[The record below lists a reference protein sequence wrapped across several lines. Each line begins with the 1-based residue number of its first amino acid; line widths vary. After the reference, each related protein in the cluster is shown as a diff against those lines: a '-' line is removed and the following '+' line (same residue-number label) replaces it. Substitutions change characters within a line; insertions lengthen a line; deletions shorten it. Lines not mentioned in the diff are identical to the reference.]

1 MSGVLGRVGFLALVL
16 AFLAGAS
23 YVYDRIANVNDRN
36 DAQGTLDEFPLFE
49 KLNLSVSFFDHG
61 SPPQTMLG

>member
-1 MSGVLGRVGFLALVL
+1 MAGILGRVGFLALVL

-36 DAQGTLDEFPLFE
+36 DAQGTLDKYQTFE
-49 KLNLSVSFFDHG
+49 KNLDMCVRTIH
-61 SPPQTMLG
+61 

>member
-1 MSGVLGRVGFLALVL
+1 MAGLLGRVGFLALVL

-36 DAQGTLDEFPLFE
+36 DAQGTATYEYQTLI
-49 KLNLSVSFFDHG
+49 NLYI
-61 SPPQTMLG
+61 